1 MERQRQRDGARRR
14 RRRRMGFPSVR
25 EGREDIAILSSDD
38 VIWSDWCVYASKR
51 ASERAKEGKIA
62 DQIGSGSEG
71 RKESWTRR
79 KKKGY

>member
-38 VIWSDWCVYASKR
+38 VI
-51 ASERAKEGKIA
+51 
-62 DQIGSGSEG
+62 
-71 RKESWTRR
+71 
-79 KKKGY
+79 